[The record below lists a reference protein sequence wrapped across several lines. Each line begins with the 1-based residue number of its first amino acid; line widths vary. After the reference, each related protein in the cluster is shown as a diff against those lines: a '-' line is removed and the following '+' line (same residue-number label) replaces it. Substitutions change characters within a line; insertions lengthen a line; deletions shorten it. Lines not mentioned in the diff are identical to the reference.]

1 MALWRSMKAAP
12 TAHTTPP
19 PMTPPGLHTAQT
31 LRPLAHSQTAPRTPT
46 VPPKTSA
53 PMTPPW
59 AVPLDPDS
67 ALGRFLR
74 EHGFDTVTSV
84 VEGWTPLLRAARLSK
99 TYPQMFSIILQMLS
113 HRSVTPLHLNM
124 GVLDDRPRG
133 WTALHLAV
141 DGAVPLEARSQ
152 RVDLVR
158 LLLLARAD
166 PMVWR
171 EKICVARLS
180 CLEFGVLW
188 ALCW

>member
-1 MALWRSMKAAP
+1 M
-12 TAHTTPP
+12 
-19 PMTPPGLHTAQT
+19 
-31 LRPLAHSQTAPRTPT
+31 
-46 VPPKTSA
+46 PPKTSA

-74 EHGFDTVTSV
+74 EHGFDIVTSV

-99 TYPQMFSIILQMLS
+99 TSPQMFSIILHMVS
-113 HRSVTPLHLNM
+113 HRRMTPLYLNM

-171 EKICVARLS
+171 ETDMCGPSKLPGIWGIVGLVLVIAFL
-180 CLEFGVLW
+180 GV
-188 ALCW
+188 